1 MLAEIL
7 KDCRDVRLHGSGE
20 VDINEV
26 SYDSR
31 KVVKGSLYVA
41 ITGLRTD
48 GRRFVADAVNRG
60 AAAIAAQGVEGLP
73 QDVPLIDVANPRR
86 FLAEASAAFAGYP
99 DRKMTVIGVTG
110 TNGKTTVTYLLE
122 SIMREAGRKTAIIG
136 TTGFFDGDN
145 WECLAHTTPESAD
158 LWNILKRVKENDAET
173 VAVEI
178 SSHAI
183 AFDRT
188 WGLDVDTAIFTN
200 LTQDHLDFHKDM
212 QDYKETKFRLFAEI
226 KSNAPAIINA
236 DDPAGRELLALLG
249 ARPSVSYSIESKNG
263 DLWVEIEEATLVGS
277 AVVLHY
283 QGLALPVFI
292 KLPGLHNVSN
302 LAAAA
307 GAALALGIE
316 PEPLKQ
322 GVESLTCVPGRM
334 EPVPNDRGFFVF
346 VDYAHT
352 PDALA
357 HLINA
362 ARSLTKHRVI
372 TLLGCGGDRDRN
384 KRPKMGQIASELSDF
399 VFVTSDNP
407 RTENPRAIVD
417 EILTG
422 VDTEAKKSIVDRRE
436 AIFEAVGLLEP
447 GDVLLVAGKGHEDY
461 QILGTEKIHFDDREV
476 IKEALDA
483 LA

>member
-1 MLAEIL
+1 MLAELL
-7 KDCRDVRLHGSGE
+7 KDCRDVKLHGSGE
-20 VDINEV
+20 VDISEV

-31 KVVKGSLYVA
+31 SVVKGSLYVA

-48 GRRFVADAVNRG
+48 GRRFAADAVNRG
-60 AAAIAAQGVEGLP
+60 AAAVAAQGVEELP
-73 QDVPLIDVANPRR
+73 QDVPLIDVANARR
-86 FLAEASAAFAGYP
+86 FLAEASAAFTGYP
-99 DRKMTVIGVTG
+99 DREMMVLGVTG

-145 WECLAHTTPESAD
+145 WEKLAHTTPESVD
-158 LWNILKRVKENDAET
+158 LWNILKRVKENDVET

-188 WGLDVDTAIFTN
+188 WGLDVNAAIFTN

-212 QDYKETKFRLFAEI
+212 QDYKETKFRLFSEI
-226 KSNAPAIINA
+226 KPQAPAIINA

-249 ARPSVSYSIESKNG
+249 AHPSVSFSIESKGG
-263 DLWVEIEEATLVGS
+263 DMWVEIEEATPVGS

-357 HLINA
+357 HLISA

-372 TLLGCGGDRDRN
+372 TLLGCGGDRDRD
-384 KRPKMGQIASELSDF
+384 KRPKMGRIASELSDF

-407 RTENPRAIVD
+407 RTENPQGIID
-417 EILTG
+417 EILAG
-422 VDTEAKKSIVDRRE
+422 MDSKNKQVIADRRQ
-436 AIFEAVGLLEP
+436 AIFDAVALLEP

-461 QILGTEKIHFDDREV
+461 QILGAEKIHFDDREV
-476 IKEALDA
+476 VKEALDA